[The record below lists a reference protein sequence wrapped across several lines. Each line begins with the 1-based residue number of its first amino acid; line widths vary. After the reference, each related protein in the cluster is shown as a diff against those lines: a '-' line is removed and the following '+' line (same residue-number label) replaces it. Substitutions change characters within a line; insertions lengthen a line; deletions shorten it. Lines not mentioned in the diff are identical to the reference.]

1 VYWHVVNCCNPLDAA
16 TFSDVAIVMMYN
28 AQHLLE
34 GWSATFIEMY
44 FKLESM
50 NAGVEMPDSLK
61 KCQDKKTKLCSQTQ
75 L

>member
-1 VYWHVVNCCNPLDAA
+1 LDAA

-28 AQHLLE
+28 AQHLLG

-61 KCQDKKTKLCSQTQ
+61 KCKTKRPSCVCKHSW
-75 L
+75 

>member
-1 VYWHVVNCCNPLDAA
+1 
-16 TFSDVAIVMMYN
+16 
-28 AQHLLE
+28 LE
-34 GWSATFIEMY
+34 GT
-44 FKLESM
+44 